1 MEISAA
7 TKDMIEQLDELV
19 QVGFSGREQ
28 KKVSEMIAG
37 VRRSEH
43 NIDSIL
49 FRAKKNLFE
58 TEKGMD
64 PISVIFWYQLID
76 LLGRISDQAENVG
89 DRLLLLISK

>member
-1 MEISAA
+1 MAA
-7 TKDMIEQLDELV
+7 N
-19 QVGFSGREQ
+19 
-28 KKVSEMIAG
+28 KKKYLKMIAG

-49 FRAKKNLFE
+49 FRAQKALFE
-58 TEKGMD
+58 NEKGMN
-64 PISVIFWYQLID
+64 PISIIFWYQLTD